1 MSSYATATTI
11 MTSALRKAVKF
22 IIRDYGEIL
31 HLQSS
36 AKGTLSFA
44 LRTEKRVKEVI
55 YSELESFKKNYEIM
69 FVGDAPSDN
78 ASDTENT
85 DAEFRWVVEPLE
97 GLNNFAHGIPLF
109 CSYIALQKKED
120 GIFKTVVVMVEA
132 PGIEETYF
140 IEVGS
145 GAWNEN
151 YSRFA
156 KGRVRM
162 RVSTR
167 KYKNEL
173 LFVSNVAKLRA
184 GRVFTGPILDS
195 IFLSCG
201 KIDAII
207 LEENNEIIKDITK
220 LFVEESGGVVEIK
233 APYISLTNGI
243 VKADIS
249 KL

>member
-1 MSSYATATTI
+1 MSNYAPAIGI
-11 MTSALRKAVKF
+11 MTTALRKAVKF

-44 LRTEKRVKEVI
+44 LRTEKRVREVI
-55 YSELESFKKNYEIM
+55 NAELESFKKKYDIFYVNDEM
-69 FVGDAPSDN
+69 PES
-78 ASDTENT
+78 E
-85 DAEFRWVVEPLE
+85 AEFRWIIEPLE
-97 GLNNFAHGIPLF
+97 GINNFAHGIPLF
-109 CSYIALQKKED
+109 CSWVALQKKEND
-120 GIFKTVVVMVEA
+120 IYKTVAVIVEA

-140 IEVGS
+140 VEVGC

-151 YSRFA
+151 YSRFS

-162 RVSTR
+162 RVSAR

-173 LFVSNVAKLRA
+173 LFVSNVIKLRA

-195 IFLSCG
+195 IFLGCG

-207 LEENNEIIKDITK
+207 LEENNDIIKDITK
-220 LFVEESGGVVEIK
+220 LFVEESGGVVEINS
-233 APYISLTNGI
+233 PFISLTNAL
-243 VKADIS
+243 VKTDIS